1 MQISLKINF
10 VCPPLPVARYKIVLF
25 LYLVETWIF
34 AWIVF
39 TFSRLII
46 CEILKILIIICPLAF
61 FKKYKSYSSNKQQQ
75 REVKM
80 GRWKYFLS
88 QAQPKVFFLAFL
100 LGMQKFFH
108 RCTRKKNVQTSLFK
122 SKTFS
127 IKYFFTF
134 YPERNLCRKKITEFI
149 YLTMDQIYKNISNIF
164 FQLTIC
170 DW

>member
-1 MQISLKINF
+1 MPSFAGCTLQNRSLLVFGWNLNFRMNCLYFLPPNNLRDFKDFNYHMPFGFFLRNTKVILRINSN
-10 VCPPLPVARYKIVLF
+10 R
-25 LYLVETWIF
+25 E
-34 AWIVF
+34 
-39 TFSRLII
+39 RL
-46 CEILKILIIICPLAF
+46 
-61 FKKYKSYSSNKQQQ
+61 
-75 REVKM
+75 
-80 GRWKYFLS
+80 RWGGENIFLS